1 MKKKLTEI
9 SNFELK
15 KEKMTAPLIY
25 MESKLTNSVIK
36 NSSIHL
42 IQNKS
47 SFYKSKGQFVG
58 LYYKPLSQV

>member
-9 SNFELK
+9 SDFELR

-25 MESKLTNSVIK
+25 MDGKLTSNVIK

-47 SFYKSKGQFVG
+47 SFYKSNGQFVG